1 MASPITGRVTKILCH
16 GWRSNGT
23 RFSSPF
29 VEGKLT
35 TTYFTD
41 VFDKPFKKM
50 SSIFENL
57 GKKFQK
63 VWNKKASNKH
73 T

>member
-1 MASPITGRVTKILCH
+1 MVSLITGRVTKILCH

-35 TTYFTD
+35 TTSFSD

-50 SSIFENL
+50 SSIFENHGQEIPKSL
-57 GKKFQK
+57 KQK
-63 VWNKKASNKH
+63 SKQ
-73 T
+73 

>member
-1 MASPITGRVTKILCH
+1 MVSLITGRVTKILCH

-41 VFDKPFKKM
+41 VFDKLFKKNV
-50 SSIFENL
+50 SLFKNL
-57 GKKFQK
+57 GQEIPKTLKQKKN
-63 VWNKKASNKH
+63 NKQ
-73 T
+73 